1 MESLSRGWRYLLI
14 AFGLA
19 LLQGCTVNPVTGER
33 QLSLIPESQ
42 TREMGV
48 QQYEPTIQMQGGQY
62 YTDPELT
69 VYVSEIGQKLAAVS
83 DRPDLPYEFVVLN
96 SGVPNAWALPGGKIA
111 INRGL
116 LTELENEAQLAAV
129 LGHEIVHAAARHS
142 AQRMQQGMIINAG
155 MAGLGMALSDS
166 DYAGLVMGGAAVGSQ
181 LTMAQYSQDHEL
193 ESDRHGIRYMA
204 RAGYDPEAA
213 VELQKIF
220 LGLSENQNSSWI
232 NGLFASHPPSQSR
245 VEANQETVR
254 SMTDLP
260 DYKGAKPFKKRMAYL
275 RDRQPAY
282 DKAKQ
287 ARKQAEEGNLE
298 QAKTL
303 VNEAIDIESEEA
315 AFYALKGQILANQ
328 TQPEAALSAFD
339 QAVGL
344 YPQMFSYHLERGL
357 LHLDQGHLSKARQDL
372 ATANETVPT
381 SIATLR
387 LGDIARQQG
396 ESQQAMAYYQR
407 AAEAGGDV
415 GQEALRKLQ
424 NMANNGS

>member
-1 MESLSRGWRYLLI
+1 MESLSRGWRWLI
-14 AFGLA
+14 AVFGLV

-69 VYVSEIGQKLAAVS
+69 VYVNNIGQKLAAVS

-116 LTELENEAQLAAV
+116 LTEMENEAQLAAV
-129 LGHEIVHAAARHS
+129 LAHEIVHAAARHS

-155 MAGLGMALSDS
+155 MAGLGMALSDN
-166 DYAGLVMGGAAVGSQ
+166 DYAGLIMGGAALGSQ

-204 RAGYDPEAA
+204 KAGYDPRAA

-220 LGLSENQNSSWI
+220 LRLSENRESSWI
-232 NGLFASHPPSQSR
+232 NGLFASHPPSQAR
-245 VEANQETVR
+245 VDANRETVQ

-260 DYKGAKPFKKRMAYL
+260 DFRGTERFNKRLAYL
-275 RDRQPAY
+275 RDRKPAY
-282 DKAKQ
+282 RKAKQ
-287 ARKQAEEGNLE
+287 AREKAEDGHLDQAM
-298 QAKTL
+298 TL
-303 VNEAIDIESEEA
+303 VNEAIAIESEEA
-315 AFYALKGQILANQ
+315 AFHALKGQILSNQ
-328 TQPEAALSAFD
+328 KQPEAALSAFD
-339 QAVGL
+339 RAVNL
-344 YPQMFSYHLERGL
+344 YPQMFSYRLERGL
-357 LHLDQGHLSKARQDL
+357 LHLEQDHLELAREDL

-396 ESQQAMAYYQR
+396 DTKQAIAYYQR
-407 AAEAGGDV
+407 AAEAGGEV

-424 NMANNGS
+424 NLTKAGS